1 MADLALLGARPKVE
15 RAAVSSP
22 RWIPPPRG
30 VAKINVD
37 AAVSKNSKMASVA
50 AVARDETGL
59 FLGASAVVSQGI
71 TDPETMEVL
80 AFWEGL
86 ALAHDL
92 VLHRVRLASDC
103 ANAVRSI
110 DQTTLGSLWPDHQG
124 DQRRCGSF
132 SGDGIRS

>member
-1 MADLALLGARPKVE
+1 MTDLALSEARPEEVKKIPI
-15 RAAVSSP
+15 RSL
-22 RWIPPPRG
+22 RWISPPHG

-37 AAVSKNSKMASVA
+37 AAVSKNSRIASVA
-50 AVARDETGL
+50 AVARDEAGL
-59 FLGASAVVSQGI
+59 FLEALAVVSQGI

-80 AFWEGL
+80 TFREGL

-110 DQTTLGSLWPDHQG
+110 EQTTRGVYGQIIKEIKEDAVAFH
-124 DQRRCGSF
+124 
-132 SGDGIRS
+132 